1 MADVRMTASERA
13 WLSWGRS
20 DEPVAARRRVRPP
33 IPPRHPAAGWLVDEL
48 ERVLGGTGGFELVYQ
63 PIFDL
68 RSERVLGVEALA
80 RLTRVPELPA
90 RCWLAQ
96 GDALGLGIHL
106 QLAIVRRVLS
116 DLAGVPA
123 GITVSVNLSA
133 DAVADPRLLPVLRT
147 CGGDACRLIVEVI
160 ADGATDWSQLCEPV
174 VRLRRMGVR
183 IAVNDAAVRELPG
196 LVPDVIKLDPSV
208 VRDVEKEP
216 RSQAL
221 AAALM
226 LVAEE
231 LDAVVSAEAIE
242 SLGELTYL
250 RDLGVQWGQGF
261 HLGRPAP
268 LPWTIGALVGHATAD
283 HIGSLRA
290 GPPLTPPGTPE
301 GPHPAALIP

>member
-20 DEPVAARRRVRPP
+20 GEPVAGGRRRVRPP
-33 IPPRHPAAGWLVDEL
+33 MSLRHPAAGWLAGEL
-48 ERVLGGTGGFELVYQ
+48 ERVLGGTGGLELVYQ

-80 RLTRVPELPA
+80 RLSQVPLLPA

-116 DLAGVPA
+116 DLARVPS
-123 GITVSVNLSA
+123 GLTVSINLSA
-133 DAVADPRLLPVLRT
+133 DGVADPRLLPIMRT
-147 CGGDACRLIVEVI
+147 CGVDACRLIIEVI
-160 ADGATDWSQLCEPV
+160 ADGSTDWSKLCEPV

-183 IAVNDAAVRELPG
+183 VAVNDSAVRELPG

-208 VRDVEKEP
+208 VHDIDREP
-216 RSQAL
+216 RSQTL
-221 AAALM
+221 AGALM
-226 LVAEE
+226 LVAED
-231 LDAVVSAEAIE
+231 LDAVVCAEAIE
-242 SLGELTYL
+242 RAGELAYL

-261 HLGRPAP
+261 HLGRPAR
-268 LPWTIGALVGHATAD
+268 LPWTIGALVGGTA
-283 HIGSLRA
+283 
-290 GPPLTPPGTPE
+290 
-301 GPHPAALIP
+301 AAAIAPRL

>member
-1 MADVRMTASERA
+1 MADVRMTAQERA

-20 DEPVAARRRVRPP
+20 GEPAAGGRRRVRPP
-33 IPPRHPAAGWLVDEL
+33 MPLRHPAAGWLADEL
-48 ERVLGGTGGFELVYQ
+48 ERVLTGTGGFSVVYQ

-68 RSERVLGVEALA
+68 RTERLVGVEALA

-116 DLAGVPA
+116 DLARVPA

-147 CGGDACRLIVEVI
+147 CGADACRLVVEVI
-160 ADGATDWSQLCEPV
+160 ADGTTDWSQLCEPV
-174 VRLRRMGVR
+174 IRLRRMGVR

-196 LVPDVIKLDPSV
+196 LVPDIIKLDRSV
-208 VRDVEKEP
+208 VRDVDEEP

-221 AAALM
+221 A
-226 LVAEE
+226 
-231 LDAVVSAEAIE
+231 
-242 SLGELTYL
+242 
-250 RDLGVQWGQGF
+250 
-261 HLGRPAP
+261 
-268 LPWTIGALVGHATAD
+268 
-283 HIGSLRA
+283 
-290 GPPLTPPGTPE
+290 
-301 GPHPAALIP
+301 

>member
-1 MADVRMTASERA
+1 MADVRMTATERA

-20 DEPVAARRRVRPP
+20 GEPVAGGRRRVRPP
-33 IPPRHPAAGWLVDEL
+33 MSLQHPAAGWLAGEF

-80 RLTRVPELPA
+80 RLSRVPELPA

-96 GDALGLGIHL
+96 GDAVGLGMHL

-116 DLAGVPA
+116 DLSRVPA
-123 GITVSVNLSA
+123 RLTVSVNLSG
-133 DAVADPRLLPVLRT
+133 DAVADARLLPILRA
-147 CGGDACRLIVEVI
+147 CGSDACRLIVEVV
-160 ADGATDWSQLCEPV
+160 ADGCTDWSKLCEPV

-208 VRDVEKEP
+208 VRDVDREP

-221 AAALM
+221 AAALLM
-226 LVAEE
+226 VAEDF
-231 LDAVVSAEAIE
+231 DAIVSAEAVE
-242 SLGELTYL
+242 SPGELAYL
-250 RDLGVQWGQGF
+250 RELGVRWGQGF
-261 HLGRPAP
+261 HLGRPAR
-268 LPWTIGALVGHATAD
+268 LPWTIGALVGSD

-290 GPPLTPPGTPE
+290 KPSAHSAG
-301 GPHPAALIP
+301 HP